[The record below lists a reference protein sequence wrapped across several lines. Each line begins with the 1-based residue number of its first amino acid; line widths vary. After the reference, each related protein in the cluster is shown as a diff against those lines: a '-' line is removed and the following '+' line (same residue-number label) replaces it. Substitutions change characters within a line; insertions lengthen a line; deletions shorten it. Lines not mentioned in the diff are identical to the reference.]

1 MSLLHDSIQEKKFDV
16 RMLDKNLVRNVVS
29 DKDVK
34 SHLEQLPDDSENAAY
49 VSIEELDNSAS

>member
-34 SHLEQLPDDSENAAY
+34 SHLEQLPDDAENADY
-49 VSIEELDNSAS
+49 INIEEIEQSK